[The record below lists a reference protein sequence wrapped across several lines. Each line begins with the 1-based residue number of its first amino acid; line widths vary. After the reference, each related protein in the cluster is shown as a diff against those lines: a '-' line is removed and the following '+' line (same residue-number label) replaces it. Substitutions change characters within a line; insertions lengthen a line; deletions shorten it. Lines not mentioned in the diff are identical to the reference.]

1 MVEPR
6 FDADA
11 STRESR
17 RALHEQNRLSWNE
30 ATRAHNSHKGD
41 LARFYRE
48 GGRQL
53 YPEEIELLG
62 DLSGKSVVHL
72 QCNSGQDT
80 LSMRRL
86 GAAALLGVDI
96 SDEAIAFARQ
106 LSADSGIEASFVRAD
121 VYDWLA
127 GAAADDERWD
137 VVFCSYGAIIW
148 LSDLARWAQ
157 GVATILR
164 PGGQLVAVEY
174 HPVEMMFDEELRHS
188 MPYSTRG
195 RPVTWNDG
203 VTDYVAESRP
213 VPSPSGWEP
222 GVQCFQNPHVA
233 HEFHWAT
240 SEVITALLDA
250 GLVLAH
256 FQEYDHCNGFRPFPT
271 MKYLGDRRWTVPD
284 GKPGLPFMYSVVAR
298 KPA

>member
-11 STRESR
+11 STGKAR
-17 RALHEQNRLSWNE
+17 RTLHEQNRLSWNE

-41 LARFYRE
+41 QAKFYRE
-48 GGRQL
+48 GGSKL
-53 YPEEIELLG
+53 YPEEAELLG
-62 DLSGKSVVHL
+62 DLSGKSLVHL

-86 GAAALLGVDI
+86 GAAKLLGVDI
-96 SDEAIAFARQ
+96 SDEAIAFAGR
-106 LSADSGIEASFVRAD
+106 LSADSGVEASFVRAD

-127 GAAADDERWD
+127 AAARGDERGD
-137 VVFCSYGAIIW
+137 VVFSSYGAIIW
-148 LSDLARWAQ
+148 LSALVPWARGIAA
-157 GVATILR
+157 VLR
-164 PGGQLVAVEY
+164 PGGRFVTVEY
-174 HPVEMMFDEELRHS
+174 HPVEMMFDEELRHY

-195 RPVTWNDG
+195 RPVTWDDG
-203 VTDYVAESRP
+203 VSDYVAESGP
-213 VPSPSGWEP
+213 ATTPSGWVA
-222 GVQCFQNPHVA
+222 GVQGFQNPHAA

-250 GLVLAH
+250 GLALEH
-256 FQEYDHCNGFRPFPT
+256 FREYDYCNGFRPYT
-271 MKYLGDRRWTVPD
+271 QTKYLGARRWTVPD
-284 GKPGLPFMYSVVAR
+284 GKPSLPFMYSVVAR